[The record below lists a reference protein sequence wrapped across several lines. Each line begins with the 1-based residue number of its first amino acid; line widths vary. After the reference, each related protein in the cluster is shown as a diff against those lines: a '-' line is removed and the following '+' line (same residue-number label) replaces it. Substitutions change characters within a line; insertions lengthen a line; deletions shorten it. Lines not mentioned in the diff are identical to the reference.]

1 MEKVLVEIVDKPYR
15 GMAVGSQTVMSRQ
28 NAKIL
33 VALGKAELIGPHVPG
48 GGQYLRRDMVAAAPG
63 ASVAVDKIS
72 EAAAEFAKE
81 NGVDLAVV
89 TGTGKDGR
97 ITKPDIQAVI
107 DARQKAE

>member
-1 MEKVLVEIVDKPYR
+1 MEKVLVKIVGKPLR
-15 GMAVGSQTVMSRQ
+15 GMAVDSETVMNRRD
-28 NAKIL
+28 AKIFR
-33 VALGKAELIGPHVPG
+33 ALGKVEILGAPG
-48 GGQYLRRDMVAAAPG
+48 GGQYLRRDMVASAPG
-63 ASVAVDKIS
+63 ASSPADKIS

-107 DARQKAE
+107 DARQTGV

>member
-48 GGQYLRRDMVAAAPG
+48 GGQYLRRDMVASAPG
-63 ASVAVDKIS
+63 AATGPSIS

-81 NGVDLAVV
+81 NGVDLAEV

-107 DARQKAE
+107 DARPKAE